1 VRAEPGSIILITREV
16 RKMAKW
22 RLDPVCKTKVDKEK
36 AKYRNK
42 IEGEDVYF
50 CSIECKQEFDQ

>member
-1 VRAEPGSIILITREV
+1 
-16 RKMAKW
+16 MAKW
-22 RLDPVCKTKVDKEK
+22 RLDPGCKTKVDEEK
-36 AKYRNK
+36 AKYRSE

>member
-1 VRAEPGSIILITREV
+1 
-16 RKMAKW
+16 MAKW